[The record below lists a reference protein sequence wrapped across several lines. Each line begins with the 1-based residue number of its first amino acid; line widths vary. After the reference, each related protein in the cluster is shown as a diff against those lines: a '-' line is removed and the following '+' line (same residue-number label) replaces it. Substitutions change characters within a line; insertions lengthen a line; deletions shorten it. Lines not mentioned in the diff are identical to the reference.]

1 MAWRT
6 MKKRSPSIA
15 FLFESHSQPIRC
27 STRKFTMTDQFK
39 LDKSGLTALT
49 GDSNRRSVLK
59 GLVGAATAT
68 VVGGLATPRVARAA
82 NVVRFLHDETDPP
95 TIEFFNKA
103 IAAFEKDNPGVTIEM
118 EAVGTAGR
126 LQKVA
131 AMLNA
136 GTMPEIF
143 KILPEERFSFGK
155 QGFLEPLDDVIA
167 EIGVDEYPERMI
179 APIEG
184 NRFSIPYTIGHSS
197 VFWYRDDLLTQNGIK
212 PPKDWAEYLSA
223 AKELTSGDQY
233 GTVFPA
239 NKNRVT
245 SLFFSQYY
253 WSAGGTYFDKDLNL
267 VFGGDA
273 AVKALEF
280 QRELAKSAPPSI
292 SSYVNNDLVN
302 AYLTEK
308 VAIDIWAGRLVSTA
322 ALNKPDL
329 IARTKAA
336 KRPAGPAGVGV
347 GFSNAN
353 SLALASEKVGATSIA
368 AAKKFLTY
376 ILTGD
381 RAVDFALTA
390 YPHLIPPTKSVRADS
405 RLLQGTPQL
414 KCRSDL
420 AEASFDISNTLDF
433 ESEAGARIVDG
444 KVVTAGV
451 VNPLIGDIIARDIPA
466 QIVQRVLLQGAEPS
480 DAVAWG
486 RSQMEAILAAKK
498 G

>member
-1 MAWRT
+1 MII
-6 MKKRSPSIA
+6 RSKP
-15 FLFESHSQPIRC
+15 
-27 STRKFTMTDQFK
+27 
-39 LDKSGLTALT
+39 DKSERHSILAAAT
-49 GDSNRRSVLK
+49 RRTVLK
-59 GLVGAATAT
+59 GIAGAAAVT
-68 VVGGLATPRVARAA
+68 VAGSLASPHVVRAA
-82 NVVRFLHDETDPP
+82 GVVRFLHDETDPP
-95 TIEFFNKA
+95 TIEFFNNA
-103 IAAFEKDNPGVTIEM
+103 IAAFEKDNPGITIEM
-118 EAVGTAGR
+118 EAVGSAGR
-126 LQKVA
+126 LQKVT

-143 KILPEERFSFGK
+143 KILPEERFSFGT

-179 APIEG
+179 APIDG
-184 NRFSIPYTIGHSS
+184 KRFSIPYTIGHSS
-197 VFWYRDDLLTQNGIK
+197 VFWYRDDLLTAKGVK
-212 PPKDWAEYLSA
+212 PPTDWAEYLAA
-223 AKELTSGDQY
+223 AKALTSGDQY

-253 WSAGGTYFDKDLNL
+253 WSAGGTYFDKDLKL

-292 SSYVNNDLVN
+292 ASYVNNDLVN

-329 IARTKAA
+329 IARTKSA

-353 SLALASEKVGATSIA
+353 SLALASEKVGATNIA

-390 YPHLIPPTKSVRADS
+390 YPHLIPPTRSVRSDA

-414 KCRSDL
+414 KGRSDL

-466 QIVQRVLLQGAEPS
+466 QIVQRALLQGVEPS
-480 DAVAWG
+480 EAVAWG
-486 RSQMEAILAAKK
+486 QAQMETVLAAKK

>member
-1 MAWRT
+1 MTNHPTSDNFNLPSDQAGASRRT
-6 MKKRSPSIA
+6 
-15 FLFESHSQPIRC
+15 
-27 STRKFTMTDQFK
+27 
-39 LDKSGLTALT
+39 
-49 GDSNRRSVLK
+49 VLK
-59 GLVGAATAT
+59 GLAGAAAAS
-68 VVGGLATPRVARAA
+68 VAGSLFSPRVARAA

-118 EAVGTAGR
+118 EAVGSAGR
-126 LQKVA
+126 LQKVT

-167 EIGVDEYPERMI
+167 EIGADEYPERMI
-179 APIEG
+179 APIDG
-184 NRFSIPYTIGHSS
+184 KRFSIPYTIGHSS
-197 VFWYRDDLLTQNGIK
+197 VFWYRDDLLSAKGIN

-223 AKELTSGDQY
+223 ARALTSGDQY

-253 WSAGGTYFDKDLNL
+253 WSAGGTYFDKDLKL

-273 AVKALEF
+273 AIKALEF

-329 IARTKAA
+329 ITRTKAA

-390 YPHLIPPTKSVRADS
+390 YPHLIPPTKSVRTDA

-414 KCRSDL
+414 KGRSDL

-433 ESEAGARIVDG
+433 ESEAGARIVGG

-466 QIVQRVLLQGAEPS
+466 QIVQRVLLQGVEPAE
-480 DAVAWG
+480 AVAWG
-486 RSQMEAILAAKK
+486 KTQMEAILAAKK